1 MCNRGDRGYLKNF
14 KTSVYAI
21 YIEIWFVE
29 TLAPNDLNFWFP
41 YEFRFKVGFS
51 PFKKN
56 LLQQNFKNDE
66 KCFLFH
72 LKGKVMQWWCQTI
85 WSLQHK

>member
-29 TLAPNDLNFWFP
+29 TLAPNDLNF
-41 YEFRFKVGFS
+41 
-51 PFKKN
+51 
-56 LLQQNFKNDE
+56 
-66 KCFLFH
+66 
-72 LKGKVMQWWCQTI
+72 
-85 WSLQHK
+85 